1 MSSDGHIPRERIP
14 LIFVA
19 DLLPQY
25 RRDYTFYI
33 ALSFDPPGV
42 WAPHLVFDNPSRAEP
57 GINNSVT
64 VQHLPLA
71 NFNRPGAQPSPP
83 RAPAPAR
90 TARCTSR
97 ATVTLRHY
105 TTQRDRPRWQA
116 SLARWLL
123 AHHCALADA
132 RAQGSCQHDRDP
144 ADFQTTKGERFADRT
159 RRFVRALPC
168 RVARLALLACS
179 HCTDSLPCSLPCCA
193 GGKANRLIRARRDRV
208 LWTRAPEVR
217 APL

>member
-1 MSSDGHIPRERIP
+1 M
-14 LIFVA
+14 
-19 DLLPQY
+19 
-25 RRDYTFYI
+25 
-33 ALSFDPPGV
+33 
-42 WAPHLVFDNPSRAEP
+42 
-57 GINNSVT
+57 
-64 VQHLPLA
+64 PLA

-168 RVARLALLACS
+168 RVARLACS
-179 HCTDSLPCSLPCCA
+179 HCTDSLPCCTCRRSEPVVSASACAIKSARYSSGCCA
-193 GGKANRLIRARRDRV
+193 HPEYLGAFRSWPGFAVVSASTCANHPTRRC
-208 LWTRAPEVR
+208 TPE
-217 APL
+217 